1 MITQM
6 FVQKLGGGGGIKV
19 KIYAKISTD
28 ILRKS

>member
-6 FVQKLGGGGGIKV
+6 FVQKLGGIKV